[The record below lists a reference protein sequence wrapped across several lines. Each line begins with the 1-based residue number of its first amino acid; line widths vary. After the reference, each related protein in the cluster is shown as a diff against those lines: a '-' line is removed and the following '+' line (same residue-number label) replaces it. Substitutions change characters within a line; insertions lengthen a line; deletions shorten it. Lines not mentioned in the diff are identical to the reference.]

1 MSEIRIGDKYKW
13 DRLIARVVHIS
24 DSHMAYELENGE
36 VIGRS
41 HRYFLED
48 YTKIEPEREKIEL
61 FLCVDNLFNARW
73 LDKDFKRPCKGD
85 KEWLS
90 ANIHAQRVKPE
101 QSIFIYADTFEVVG
115 E

>member
-61 FLCVDNLFNARW
+61 FLCVDNLFNLVW
-73 LDKDFKRPCKGD
+73 LDSDFKYRNKYSLGLSD
-85 KEWLS
+85 KLE
-90 ANIHAQRVKPE
+90 NAQRVKPE
-101 QSIFIYADTFEVVG
+101 QSMFIYADTFEVAG